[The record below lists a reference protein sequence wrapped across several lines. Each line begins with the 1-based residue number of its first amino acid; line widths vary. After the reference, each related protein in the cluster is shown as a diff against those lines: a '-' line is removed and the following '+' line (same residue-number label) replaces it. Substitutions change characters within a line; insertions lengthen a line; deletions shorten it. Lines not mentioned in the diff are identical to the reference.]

1 MNILQP
7 EVEIAIK
14 EGARRVGKKFAT
26 VFYVHKIDRDDSEGG
41 RDRVWDYT
49 SDFVQAT
56 RLKLLTTHAEEFSAL
71 SEEERPAYAQ
81 KLATETGRQ
90 LVRPARKE
98 DPLSEPLDDCE
109 GSSGDDN
116 PHAPA
121 CDDVSLDRKGHR
133 PDWMRM
139 HELEVE
145 VIAAMDAQKA
155 GTLHER
161 PETLY
166 ERATRLLGAD
176 AEWFWS
182 YLVNSMYPQR
192 HPDRIACT
200 QAERARFYRLKR
212 KIGVPSRL
220 KLIGRESAR
229 QRLTEGDGMTI
240 TSPQT
245 TAFAL
250 QQFHKSKVKLLCFSC
265 KAVRA
270 VSLVIDVQQRPMT
283 CISTCTLECG
293 HSRDL
298 EMAVKRS
305 ETEQAAFRADARAA
319 KEADERLESQVGLEA
334 QVAPFINQDRGF
346 NETTA
351 STNY

>member
-7 EVEIAIK
+7 EVETAIK

-26 VFYVHKIDRDDSEGG
+26 VFYVHKIDLDDEKGG
-41 RDRVWDYT
+41 RDALWDYT

-56 RLKLLTTHAEEFSAL
+56 QLKIFSTHAEKFAAL
-71 SEEERPAYAQ
+71 SEEKRPAYAQ

-90 LVRPARKE
+90 LVRPVRKE
-98 DPLSEPLDDCE
+98 DPLSERLDDSE
-109 GSSGDDN
+109 AGSGDDN

-121 CDDVSLDRKGHR
+121 CDDVSLDRKGYR
-133 PDWMRM
+133 PDWIRI
-139 HELEVE
+139 HKFEADV
-145 VIAAMDAQKA
+145 VAAMDAQKA
-155 GTLHER
+155 GTLPHER

-176 AEWFWS
+176 AEWFWN

-192 HPDRIACT
+192 HAERIART
-200 QAERARFYRLKR
+200 QAERARFCRLKR
-212 KIGVPSRL
+212 KIGAPSRL
-220 KLIGRESAR
+220 NLIDRESAR
-229 QRLTEGDGMTI
+229 QRLTEGNGMTM

-250 QQFHKSKVKLLCFSC
+250 QQFHKSKVTLLCFSC
-265 KAVRA
+265 KAVSA
-270 VSLVIDVQQRPMT
+270 ISLVTEVQQRPMT

-305 ETEQAAFRADARAA
+305 EAEQAAFRADERRAT
-319 KEADERLESQVGLEA
+319 KEADERLQSQVGLET
-334 QVAPFINQDRGF
+334 QFAPFINQDRGF

-351 STNY
+351 V